1 MATYIILIF
10 LFTMLIIILQI
21 LNLIATIFLI
31 FIVKGILRY
40 KEKPIES
47 NLDCGTKT
55 FKGLSQYY
63 GAKEKSYCK
72 TK

>member
-10 LFTMLIIILQI
+10 LFTMFIIILQI

-40 KEKPIES
+40 KEKSNE
-47 NLDCGTKT
+47 NLDYTN
-55 FKGLSQYY
+55 
-63 GAKEKSYCK
+63 KSLGF
-72 TK
+72 